1 MVTAEVAGL
10 GSVCS
15 GNKYESVEIPAFW
28 QSPVCVYPSTVK
40 AGLQQKP
47 PWILNHL
54 QPSSSFSLQ
63 RHVQTKRAG
72 EGGENGIHTGKDAAV
87 NFTRVN
93 NMGNRPGSSSH
104 NMLNSPAKGVKW
116 TLISTKELLLNDG
129 YSAPV
134 SVLTC
139 QSCLRYS
146 VTGKWDVGGGATSL
160 CSPCAP
166 WSQSSWPLEYGL
178 CVATAR
184 LSLHGGLDWVPSFS
198 RLPTE
203 TPGWEDAESP
213 LGSQGWII
221 ENAAGAPHT
230 GTIRQ
235 RVKENVQNIFKKK
248 KDSEREDSGWV
259 GRGDRGVEHRGRSRS
274 NNGDCGTTAT
284 LHHWWSQCRLC
295 LVKRKGW
302 KIEKGP
308 WECSCAAD
316 LPFKKFRGDNKY
328 PNDSS
333 VPLHPRLKLTRG
345 PNVECRQQTQR
356 SKQWGAE
363 AASTAWLNG
372 AGDFPSPPLPSRH
385 SQSLLGKSGAPA
397 CKPGCQWVE
406 GLERELES
414 IWDHALFTCTATA
427 LRPPQRKGLRFHQ
440 CRLVSNLLLM
450 ATLHPILFPDLLDS
464 IIVSIIKAI
473 SSKAK
478 GEEYFHAW
486 CQWVFLSLESLTT
499 GFAQMTCSI
508 TLLLKWTF
516 LSFGAVFMLTLIHT
530 AKPESFVWIINHVKG
545 RYPCKINFSVET
557 SS

>member
-1 MVTAEVAGL
+1 M
-10 GSVCS
+10 
-15 GNKYESVEIPAFW
+15 
-28 QSPVCVYPSTVK
+28 
-40 AGLQQKP
+40 
-47 PWILNHL
+47 
-54 QPSSSFSLQ
+54 
-63 RHVQTKRAG
+63 
-72 EGGENGIHTGKDAAV
+72 
-87 NFTRVN
+87 
-93 NMGNRPGSSSH
+93 
-104 NMLNSPAKGVKW
+104 KGR
-116 TLISTKELLLNDG
+116 I
-129 YSAPV
+129 
-134 SVLTC
+134 
-139 QSCLRYS
+139 
-146 VTGKWDVGGGATSL
+146 VGGSAGGIGVWNIEGEATVI
-160 CSPCAP
+160 
-166 WSQSSWPLEYGL
+166 
-178 CVATAR
+178 VAQLRHCITDD
-184 LSLHGGLDWVPSFS
+184 H
-198 RLPTE
+198 
-203 TPGWEDAESP
+203 
-213 LGSQGWII
+213 
-221 ENAAGAPHT
+221 NA
-230 GTIRQ
+230 
-235 RVKENVQNIFKKK
+235 
-248 KDSEREDSGWV
+248 
-259 GRGDRGVEHRGRSRS
+259 
-274 NNGDCGTTAT
+274 DC
-284 LHHWWSQCRLC
+284 LI
-295 LVKRKGW
+295 KRKGW

-308 WECSCAAD
+308 WERSCAAD
-316 LPFKKFRGDNKY
+316 LPFKKVWGDNKY

-486 CQWVFLSLESLTT
+486 CQWVFLSLEFLRT

-508 TLLLKWTF
+508 TLLLKWTI
-516 LSFGAVFMLTLIHT
+516 LSFVPVFMLTLIYT